1 MSGKNVVV
9 KVHNFSSATIWDM
22 QHNFVPIL
30 EKNPCR
36 LILHVGTNNAKSC
49 TSRET
54 LDKLLKLKTLI
65 SEKCPQCQT
74 IFSTPTIRSDKA
86 KANLTGKQLTNHLLQ
101 LKIDVVGNRNI
112 ADRCIGRKRLHL
124 NIFGTIQLAKNFF
137 NFLKKFRSVRGCS
150 GISNLTPEPAH
161 PLTLFSDVASERS
174 KTTAILS
181 DHDIPHSLSRNVNGS
196 VSITCQSLEDNFK
209 DTLKKLRI
217 KNLNRVIIS
226 QININ
231 SIRNKIE
238 LLSEAVLGNIDILMV
253 SETKI
258 DMSFPTSQFVI
269 QGFAAPFRL
278 DRTNT
283 GGGILVYVRDDIPSK
298 LLNISYV
305 SSDTECLAIEINL
318 RKTKWLLIC
327 SYNPHKNNISN
338 HLMNLSKII
347 DRNSSRYDK
356 YLCIGDFNSE
366 TSETALRNFCDLYKL
381 KNLVREPTCF
391 KNPDNPSCIDLF
403 LTNCSRSFQDT
414 QVIETGLSDFHKMNL
429 TVLKMFFTK
438 QKHETIFYRNYK
450 KFDNLKFKE
459 ALNRELMKHDLN
471 NIDYEDFHEIV
482 LSILN
487 AHAPLKK
494 KHLRANHASFVTKE
508 FRKAVMKKA
517 RLRNVYL
524 KNELKQLTITSE
536 TFMLVFLGNRKG
548 LILKTL
554 M

>member
-74 IFSTPTIRSDKA
+74 IFSTPTIRLDKA

-137 NFLKKFRSVRGCS
+137 SFLKKFRSVRGCS

-196 VSITCQSLEDNFK
+196 VSITCQSVEDNFK
-209 DTLKKLRI
+209 DTLKKLKI
-217 KNLNRVIIS
+217 KNLNRVIVS

-238 LLSEAVLGNIDILMV
+238 LL
-253 SETKI
+253 
-258 DMSFPTSQFVI
+258 
-269 QGFAAPFRL
+269 
-278 DRTNT
+278 
-283 GGGILVYVRDDIPSK
+283 
-298 LLNISYV
+298 
-305 SSDTECLAIEINL
+305 
-318 RKTKWLLIC
+318 
-327 SYNPHKNNISN
+327 
-338 HLMNLSKII
+338 
-347 DRNSSRYDK
+347 
-356 YLCIGDFNSE
+356 
-366 TSETALRNFCDLYKL
+366 
-381 KNLVREPTCF
+381 
-391 KNPDNPSCIDLF
+391 
-403 LTNCSRSFQDT
+403 
-414 QVIETGLSDFHKMNL
+414 
-429 TVLKMFFTK
+429 
-438 QKHETIFYRNYK
+438 
-450 KFDNLKFKE
+450 
-459 ALNRELMKHDLN
+459 
-471 NIDYEDFHEIV
+471 
-482 LSILN
+482 
-487 AHAPLKK
+487 
-494 KHLRANHASFVTKE
+494 
-508 FRKAVMKKA
+508 
-517 RLRNVYL
+517 
-524 KNELKQLTITSE
+524 
-536 TFMLVFLGNRKG
+536 
-548 LILKTL
+548 
-554 M
+554 